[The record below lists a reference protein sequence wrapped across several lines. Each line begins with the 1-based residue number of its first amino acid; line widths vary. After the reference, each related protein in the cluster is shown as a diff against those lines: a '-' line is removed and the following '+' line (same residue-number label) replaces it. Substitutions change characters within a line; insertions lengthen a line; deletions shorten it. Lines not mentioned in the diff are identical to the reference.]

1 MAAAQVDVIPCHS
14 CLNFIESHIV
24 VSPESTVSG
33 IYPPLLEAVK
43 IACRRHHLRN
53 RLQSM

>member
-14 CLNFIESHIV
+14 CLIFVESHIV
-24 VSPESTVSG
+24 VSSEIIVSG
-33 IYPPLLEAVK
+33 LYLKVAK